1 MVLFKLGGAIMGGI
15 SSRKHM
21 RRARRMLQEQK
32 EKNQNWYD
40 RRINEDGTQKA
51 DAQRLLELTRKGIE
65 DRNKRAAEVSAVMG
79 GDQAA
84 VAAAQQR
91 NNEAIADTMSNI
103 NAQAEANKSAIEQ
116 QYMAREAELTGQQQ
130 QMETQRAQ
138 QSAAAWQAAGN
149 ALSEAGGQIAGAMSG
164 GLLGG
169 GAFTKK
175 AGGILGMFMG
185 GGE

>member
-1 MVLFKLGGAIMGGI
+1 MVLGKLGGAIMGGI

-21 RRARRMLQEQK
+21 RRARQMLQEQK
-32 EKNQNWYD
+32 NKNQNWYD

-91 NNEAIADTMSNI
+91 NNEAIADTMSGI

-116 QYMAREAELTGQQQ
+116 QYMARDAELTGQQYNN
-130 QMETQRAQ
+130 EVQRAQ
-138 QSAAAWQAAGN
+138 QSAATWKAAGD
-149 ALSEAGGQIAGAMSG
+149 AISEAGEQLAGAMSG
-164 GLLGG
+164 GMLGG
-169 GAFTKK
+169 GATTKK
-175 AGGILGMFMG
+175 AGSILGMFMG